1 VSACPARDS
10 APLRVALADDH
21 PVVRAGLRSILH
33 REGIEVVAEVG
44 DGRTIVREVE
54 RLSPDVIVM
63 DVSLPGLNGID
74 ATRAIR
80 RTRTPARVL
89 LMSVHYDEPSVMEG
103 LDAGASGYLLKDA
116 SGDELVRAVRAVAA
130 DQSYFSPAIARVLA
144 HRAIAKRSGG
154 VQLTPR
160 EREVVQLIGE
170 GRRLREIASQMF
182 LSPQTVKS
190 HRANAMRKLGARTTA
205 ELVRYAIRSGL
216 APA

>member
-1 VSACPARDS
+1 MSAYPARDS
-10 APLRVALADDH
+10 APVRVALADDH

-44 DGRTIVREVE
+44 DGRAIVREVE

-63 DVSLPGLNGID
+63 DVSLPELNGID
-74 ATRAIR
+74 AMRAIR
-80 RTRTPARVL
+80 RVRPTARVL
-89 LMSVHYDEPSVMEG
+89 LISVHYDEPLVIAG

-116 SGDELVRAVRAVAA
+116 SGDELVRAVRAVAG
-130 DQSYFSPAIARVLA
+130 DQSYFSPPIARVLA

-154 VQLTPR
+154 IQLTPR

-170 GRRLREIASQMF
+170 GRRLREIAGQMF
-182 LSPQTVKS
+182 LSPHTVKS

-205 ELVRYAIRSGL
+205 ELVRYAIRAGL
-216 APA
+216 IPA

>member
-1 VSACPARDS
+1 
-10 APLRVALADDH
+10 
-21 PVVRAGLRSILH
+21 VRAGLRSILQQ
-33 REGIEVVAEVG
+33 EDIEVVAEVG

-54 RLSPDVIVM
+54 RLRPDVIVM
-63 DVSLPGLNGID
+63 DVSLPELNGID
-74 ATRAIR
+74 ATRAVRQARIGV
-80 RTRTPARVL
+80 RVL
-89 LMSVHYDEPSVMEG
+89 LISVHYDEPLVIAG

-154 VQLTPR
+154 IQLTPR

-170 GRRLREIASQMF
+170 GRRLREIAGQMF
-182 LSPQTVKS
+182 LSPHTVKS

-205 ELVRYAIRSGL
+205 ELVRYAIRAGL
-216 APA
+216 IPA